1 MTPFG
6 VKIRDWRQRKNRTLY
21 QQAEALGVTAA
32 YLSALETGT
41 RGRPSAVLVDQ
52 ICVWLGLI
60 WDDAE
65 ELKRLAGLS
74 HPKPTINARS
84 SSAEAV
90 YLANFLAQNIDRLS
104 SADCQLV
111 IDLMTKQLRLKDDV
125 TSRSADHSA
134 PKNDEADLL

>member
-125 TSRSADHSA
+125 TKHSADHAAS
-134 PKNDEADLL
+134 KNDEADLL

>member
-6 VKIRDWRQRKNRTLY
+6 VKIRDWRQRKNRTLH

-41 RGRPSAVLVDQ
+41 RGRPSSVLVDQ

-65 ELKRLAGLS
+65 ELKQLAAIS
-74 HPKPTINARS
+74 HPKPTIDASRS
-84 SSAEAV
+84 IADAV
-90 YLANFLAQNIDRLS
+90 CLANLVAANIRSLD
-104 SADCQLV
+104 SAACARV
-111 IDLMTKQLRLKDDV
+111 IAVIEDEVRRAP
-125 TSRSADHSA
+125 RS
-134 PKNDEADLL
+134 